1 MDRQKHWS
9 SNQHEKD
16 QHHIKKVSE
25 KSMWEWEFILMYKIH
40 CHFRTTKKTIKTMD
54 ASCYTERHSV
64 WYVVN
69 YCKHILTDICYRV
82 ERKRS
87 ALSSNGNSVM
97 YICNTSCG
105 AKKEQDK
112 GGNFFQNTLNW
123 EIKHCENLFNKIQAP
138 LPCIRWRT
146 MQTRER

>member
-1 MDRQKHWS
+1 MNMKKLPSDVCQIRWRVTCTLETDHQKHWS
-9 SNQHEKD
+9 SNPREND
-16 QHHIKKVSE
+16 QRHIKKVSE

-105 AKKEQDK
+105 AKKGLGRNPFK
-112 GGNFFQNTLNW
+112 YFLKW
-123 EIKHCENLFNKIQAP
+123 EIKAS
-138 LPCIRWRT
+138 WGSV
-146 MQTRER
+146 